1 MRWLPD
7 DLRPTYL
14 RLLDVAIDHDVEV
27 VGDLD
32 VEIAFLVPI
41 LKEVLVKLVA
51 YTLGRGNVIEECR
64 LFGFLLVG
72 ISLRLIENEFIHI
85 MNRCY

>member
-1 MRWLPD
+1 M
-7 DLRPTYL
+7 
-14 RLLDVAIDHDVEV
+14 LDVAIDHDVEV

-51 YTLGRGNVIEECR
+51 STLGRGNVIEEGR
-64 LFGFLLVG
+64 LFGFLLDG